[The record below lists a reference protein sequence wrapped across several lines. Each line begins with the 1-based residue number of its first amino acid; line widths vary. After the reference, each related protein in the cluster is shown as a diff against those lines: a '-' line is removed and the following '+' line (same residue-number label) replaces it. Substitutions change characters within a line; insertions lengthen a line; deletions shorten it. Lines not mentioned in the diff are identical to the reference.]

1 LEEKARGLAV
11 AASGFEE
18 IMDVGVQLDLRDCVY
33 GEWRG
38 DFLSSPH
45 AYYHFLAGL
54 VRSRGFTRVLEVG
67 THYGGATTAMV
78 RGLHPDRS
86 DDATVVT
93 VDVTSFN
100 DEHLGSL
107 EPLQRVT
114 GDSLDRRVIADVC
127 RRFSSSIDL
136 LYVDSRHERTET
148 LQNVAVYANRLQPEV
163 IVLDDIHLNE
173 SMSALWQ
180 EIVSS
185 LAHIGRA
192 TDVSD
197 LVERTSAGFGVIE
210 CRRPYRWPELSG
222 PSLAGWMGF
231 RRARRYVGP
240 LVPSRGKQFLHSTAA
255 RYRSPR

>member
-1 LEEKARGLAV
+1 M
-11 AASGFEE
+11 AASGFES
-18 IMDVGVQLDLRDCVY
+18 IMQVGARLDLRDCVY

-38 DFLSSPH
+38 QYLSSPH

-78 RGLHPDRS
+78 RGLVPDRRE
-86 DDATVVT
+86 DATVVT
-93 VDVTSFN
+93 IDVTYFN
-100 DEHLGSL
+100 DEHLGTL

-114 GDSLDRRVIADVC
+114 GDSLDHRVIADVC

-148 LQNVAVYANRLQPEV
+148 LQNIAVYANRLQPEV
-163 IVLDDIHLNE
+163 IVLDDIYLNE
-173 SMSALWQ
+173 SMSALWH

-185 LAHIGRA
+185 FGHVGRA

-210 CRRPYRWPELSG
+210 CQRPYRWPELG
-222 PSLAGWMGF
+222 GAALAGWMGF

-240 LVPSRGKQFLHSTAA
+240 HVPARSKRFLHSTAA